1 MSWEEDGERIA
12 MRFVR
17 DREEWNRLVKG
28 FPDWDVYYLYEYA
41 RSLEIHGE
49 GMPVLLYWK
58 GTKMELCY
66 VIMLQDI
73 AGFGGFFGSLVE
85 KEYFDMTT
93 PYGYGG
99 PLVKGEISEGELSR
113 FVKDLTEECNK
124 RKIVSQ
130 FFRFDPFVGQ
140 QDAFFEMFEARSLK
154 NTVYMDLESE
164 DIIWGNMD
172 PKNRN
177 MVRKARKNGVQ
188 IFSDSGEHLEE
199 FIGIYNETMQRN
211 RAEEFYYFGR
221 DYFEYL
227 QQEFSDHMVYFY
239 AVYEQMIISAS
250 MFFYN
255 SQFMHYHL
263 SGTLWEYKKLASVN
277 LLLHE
282 AALWGSRRGIR
293 KLHLGGGME
302 KDDSLY
308 GFKKQFNRN
317 GALPF
322 TIGRT
327 VFDQNAFQELVRKRA
342 QADPAFDANKPFL
355 IQYRG

>member
-124 RKIVSQ
+124 RKI
-130 FFRFDPFVGQ
+130 
-140 QDAFFEMFEARSLK
+140 
-154 NTVYMDLESE
+154 
-164 DIIWGNMD
+164 
-172 PKNRN
+172 
-177 MVRKARKNGVQ
+177 
-188 IFSDSGEHLEE
+188 
-199 FIGIYNETMQRN
+199 
-211 RAEEFYYFGR
+211 
-221 DYFEYL
+221 
-227 QQEFSDHMVYFY
+227 
-239 AVYEQMIISAS
+239 SA
-250 MFFYN
+250 
-255 SQFMHYHL
+255 
-263 SGTLWEYKKLASVN
+263 KV
-277 LLLHE
+277 
-282 AALWGSRRGIR
+282 
-293 KLHLGGGME
+293 
-302 KDDSLY
+302 
-308 GFKKQFNRN
+308 
-317 GALPF
+317 
-322 TIGRT
+322 
-327 VFDQNAFQELVRKRA
+327 
-342 QADPAFDANKPFL
+342 
-355 IQYRG
+355 